1 MTPRP
6 HGLIRQ
12 AQQHTQPWMLRS
24 AAVALTVTLLAASA
38 PLLWSAVAGGLSL
51 LVLVGL
57 ALVGAAVFQALPWA
71 FQRLENQLLRWRKA
85 EARTN
90 PIEQLQNEVLR
101 RAEGLTAFRRA
112 LAMVGGQIE
121 SIEQMIAERRHA
133 DPAHVLDRQQRALQ
147 RLSLFHS
154 SNLVR
159 LGDAQAALDDFA
171 RQVEQKR
178 VEWDMSLLIED
189 ALEGISPQAGG
200 QLMQN
205 LLTDEALRS
214 VQSRFNTVFAE
225 LDLEMRAVDAP
236 TRAQLAD
243 SPAQRP
249 GGLTL
254 PTGARTEF
262 DLIEKRPS

>member
-6 HGLIRQ
+6 CGLIGR
-12 AQQHTQPWMLRS
+12 ARQHTEPWMLR
-24 AAVALTVTLLAASA
+24 AGAVAITSTLLAASA
-38 PLLWSAVAGGLSL
+38 PLLWSAVAGGLGL
-51 LVLVGL
+51 LALGGL

-121 SIEQMIAERRHA
+121 SIEQLIAERRHA

-147 RLSLFHS
+147 RLSLFHN
-154 SNLVR
+154 SNLRR
-159 LGDAQAALDDFA
+159 LGDAQAALEDFA

-189 ALEGISPQAGG
+189 ALEGIGPRSGG

-225 LDLEMRAVDAP
+225 LDLEMHAVDAP

-243 SPAQRP
+243 SLPQRTGELNLPA
-249 GGLTL
+249 L
-254 PTGARTEF
+254 ARAEF
-262 DLIEKRPS
+262 DLTERRSS